1 MLYETL
7 LVETT
12 DGICR
17 LTMNRPQVYNA
28 LSRQLLLD
36 LTSAVQTAAADAAVR
51 VIVLTGAG
59 ENAFS
64 SGADLKEGLGGSSSL
79 GQSLRETYHPLI
91 QSIREAPKPVIARLN
106 GVAAGAG
113 CSLALACDGRIAA
126 ETATLSQIFINIGLV
141 PDAGSTF
148 FLPRLVGTAKAFE
161 LASTGR
167 MVPAAE
173 ALALGLVDRVVPVGE
188 LDAAVLELATRYAQA
203 PTAAIGMLKN
213 LLNAS
218 TTNDLEAQLEREA
231 DAQDRAAQTRD
242 AAEGI
247 TAFLQK
253 RPAKFEGR

>member
-59 ENAFS
+59 EKAFS

>member
-7 LVETT
+7 LTDTT

-36 LTSAVQTAAADAAVR
+36 LTGAIQTAAADPAVR

-59 ENAFS
+59 EKAFS

-79 GQSLRETYHPLI
+79 GQALRDTYNPLI
-91 QSIREAPKPVIARLN
+91 LAIREAPKPVIARLN

-113 CSLALACDGRIAA
+113 CSLALACDARIAA
-126 ETATLSQIFINIGLV
+126 ETAALSQIFINIGLV

-161 LASTGR
+161 LTSTGR
-167 MVPAAE
+167 MVPATE
-173 ALALGLVDRVVPVGE
+173 ALALGLVDQVVPADG
-188 LDAAVLELATRYAQA
+188 LDAATQQLALRYAQA

-213 LLNAS
+213 LLNAA
-218 TTNDLEAQLEREA
+218 TTNDLTTQLNLEAET
-231 DAQDRAAQTRD
+231 QDRAAQTRD

-253 RPAKFEGR
+253 RAAKFEGR

>member
-1 MLYETL
+1 VLYETL

-59 ENAFS
+59 EKAFS

>member
-1 MLYETL
+1 MYETIL
-7 LVETT
+7 SETA

-17 LTMNRPQVYNA
+17 LTLNRPQAYNA
-28 LSRQLLLD
+28 LSRALLLE
-36 LTSAVQTAAADAAVR
+36 LTAAVETAAAAPAVR

-59 ENAFS
+59 EKAFS
-64 SGADLKEGLGGSSSL
+64 SGADLKEGFSGGGSL
-79 GQSLRETYHPLI
+79 GAALRETYNPLI
-91 QSIREAPKPVIARLN
+91 RAIRQAPKPVIARLN

-113 CSLALACDGRIAA
+113 FSIALACDLRVAA
-126 ETATLSQIFINIGLV
+126 DTAQVSQIFINIGLV

-173 ALALGLVDRVVPVGE
+173 ALQLGLVDRVVPAAE
-188 LDAAVLELATRYAQA
+188 LDAAVHELAARYAQA
-203 PTAAIGMLKN
+203 PTAAIGLIKN

-218 TTNDLEAQLEREA
+218 ASSTLDEQLNREA
-231 DAQDRAAQTRD
+231 EHQDLAAQTRD
-242 AAEGI
+242 AAEGV